1 MTRALFV
8 LVTLLF
14 LACAHGQEPFRP
26 KLTPERIER
35 CLSDDHYGVY
45 IEGTKCGWARIT
57 LERRGQPKPRY
68 LATFHMTFH
77 LTAMGDR
84 IELHSQERSE
94 FAVEAPYAWLGAS
107 SMERENTQSAGR
119 LLRPGPK
126 GLTVTSFSG
135 GERTEQTFPAVD
147 YTLADYLAS
156 AVWIQQG
163 PSVDQE
169 VHYRTLD
176 EDDARTKLESMRVTA
191 VREVLIDGVKTRL
204 FDVAMSSEEE
214 DEVGS
219 GSLDA
224 RGLMLKAL
232 LMELVEIRLEPE
244 ELAKQIEFSADLFV
258 SGTAKIDEPLGD
270 PSTVTRLRVRVE
282 GKVADSLRGGPFQTL
297 EEVDGARVLTV
308 DVTGDARLPA
318 EEGDAERYL
327 RATPDVPHDHPQ
339 VQALAKQAVGD
350 TATPAAKVERLV
362 HFVADY
368 VKDAYGRDKIDLLSV
383 IRTQEGDCT
392 EHAKLLTALARA
404 VGVPARDAGG
414 LVYMGDAEKG
424 FGPHAWNE
432 VLLDGHWVPV
442 DATWDE
448 VTINATHIKTSH
460 DGGQAERWG
469 KLDLTLLEVQ
479 HRE

>member
-1 MTRALFV
+1 MTRATLALLAL
-8 LVTLLF
+8 LV
-14 LACAHGQEPFRP
+14 APAVGQEAFRP
-26 KLTPERIER
+26 ELTPEAIER

-45 IEGTKCGWARIT
+45 LEGTKCGWARIT
-57 LERRGQPKPRY
+57 LERKGQPKPRY
-68 LATFHMTFH
+68 LASFHMTFQ

-84 IELHSQERSE
+84 IELDMHERTE
-94 FAVEAPYAWLGAS
+94 FSVEAPYAWLGGS
-107 SMERENTQSAGR
+107 SMERENAQAAGR
-119 LLRPGPK
+119 ILRPGPK
-126 GLTVTSFSG
+126 GLTVTSISG

-163 PSVDQE
+163 PAVGEE

-176 EDDARTKLESMRVTA
+176 EDEARTKLESMRVSA
-191 VREVLIDGVKTRL
+191 AREALIDGVKTRL
-204 FDVAMSSEEE
+204 FDVTMSSEEE
-214 DEVGS
+214 GETGT

-224 RGLMLKAL
+224 RGLMLEAL
-232 LMELVEIRLEPE
+232 LLGLVEIRLEPA

-258 SGTAKIDEPLGD
+258 SGTARIDKPLGD
-270 PSTVTRLRVRVE
+270 PSTVRRLRVRVD
-282 GKVADSLRGGPFQTL
+282 GKTASSLRGGPFQTVT
-297 EEVDGARVLTV
+297 EVEGARVLTV
-308 DVTGDARLPA
+308 DVSGDARLKA
-318 EEGDAERYL
+318 KEGDAQRYL

-350 TATPAAKVERLV
+350 AATPAAKVERLV

-368 VKDAYGRDKIDLLSV
+368 VEDAYGRDKIDLLSV
-383 IRTQEGDCT
+383 IRTKEGDCT

-460 DGGQAERWG
+460 DGGQADRWG
-469 KLDLTLLEVQ
+469 KLELTLLEVQ